1 MQTGSTVDRKVNLSD
16 LKRFALEKLPE
27 GSLRDDILSQPDEIT
42 PEEYLANCRMWLRLV
57 RLGGKPEYG
66 PPVG

>member
-1 MQTGSTVDRKVNLSD
+1 